1 MANSKGRKRP
11 RARKLHRKMAIPTRQ
26 SKKWFLTKTVGFL
39 VTMYFLLAAFP
50 TFYSRVWVSP
60 SVSINPNDP
69 FATRFEVSNTGSFA
83 VYNTRL
89 KAKFSGQLGM
99 NTFNNINVEA
109 KPEIIPELE
118 PGQHPVQWIP
128 VIFNMPSRE
137 TDKFDLRLEI
147 TFKPSFVWWNRTL
160 HQRFVTIRTK
170 DGQFRWTEYPY
181 DSP

>member
-1 MANSKGRKRP
+1 MILLLLDLN
-11 RARKLHRKMAIPTRQ
+11 
-26 SKKWFLTKTVGFL
+26 FLTQ
-39 VTMYFLLAAFP
+39 A
-50 TFYSRVWVSP
+50 VSLFTIP
-60 SVSINPNDP
+60 
-69 FATRFEVSNTGSFA
+69 AC
-83 VYNTRL
+83 

-137 TDKFDLRLEI
+137 KQINLIYVLKS

-160 HQRFVTIRTK
+160 HQRFIVRQFDTK